1 MILPVL
7 ALILPAAGRANV
19 LLVVPYAVLRH
30 VSSPTSQLQQKQ
42 HEHYQ
47 IVPIAFTC
55 PHGAFC
61 QPSGARQSLRSR
73 GRECRAVLAASP
85 SSGAHLLSLGR
96 LLLPVEEDY
105 NGQVIPS

>member
-1 MILPVL
+1 M
-7 ALILPAAGRANV
+7 

-47 IVPIAFTC
+47 IVPIVLTC
-55 PHGAFC
+55 PHGPFC
-61 QPSGARQSLRSR
+61 LPSGARQSSRSSV
-73 GRECRAVLAASP
+73 RECRAVLAASP
-85 SSGAHLLSLGR
+85 SFGAHLLSRGC

-105 NGQVIPS
+105 NDLVTPS